1 MLALH
6 VTVAV
11 PDPLMLEGDIA
22 RQVSPDGTVSDR
34 LTIPLKWFIEVMV
47 IVEVADWV
55 TSTGAGAAP
64 DVVKSRNWNRAFTE

>member
-55 TSTGAGAAP
+55 TSTGAGAAA